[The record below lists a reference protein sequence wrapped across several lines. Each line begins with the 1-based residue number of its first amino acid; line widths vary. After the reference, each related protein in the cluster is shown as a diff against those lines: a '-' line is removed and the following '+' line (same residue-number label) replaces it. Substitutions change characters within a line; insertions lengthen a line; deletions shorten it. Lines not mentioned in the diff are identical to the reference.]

1 MVRQTAIPSPN
12 DLGKVLTM
20 ADQFPGPTVE
30 ARSGD
35 ILQIEVFNLAE
46 ESVSLHWHGLHMRG
60 NYAGI
65 R

>member
-1 MVRQTAIPSPN
+1 
-12 DLGKVLTM
+12 M